1 MKSILIVTAHP
12 DDEVLG
18 CGGMIA
24 KHSRNNEIYTLVLG
38 TGITSRGISEEQKEE
53 HLAKINEDAKEANEL
68 LGIKELFLMNLPD
81 NKFDSIPLL
90 DITKTI
96 ESKIKDVKPDVIFTH
111 HSGDLN
117 VDHRLTFEAVLIAT
131 RPLEHCP
138 VKEIYSF
145 EVPSSTEWR
154 FSKIEDGFTPNI
166 FEDITGTIDIKL
178 KAMEIYESEIR
189 KYPHPRSPEAL
200 KIISQRW
207 GIVCGL
213 KYAEAF
219 MLIRMIR

>member
-1 MKSILIVTAHP
+1 MKSILIVAAHP

-24 KHSRNNEIYTLVLG
+24 KYSRNNEIYTLILG
-38 TGITSRGISEEQKEE
+38 TGITSRDISEGQKRE
-53 HLAKINEDAKEANEL
+53 HLAKIKKDAEEANKL
-68 LGIKELFLMNLPD
+68 LGIRKLFLMNLPD
-81 NKFDSIPLL
+81 NRFDSISLL
-90 DITKTI
+90 GITKII
-96 ESKIKDVKPDVIFTH
+96 ESKIKSVKPDVIFTH

-117 VDHRLTFEAVLIAT
+117 VDHRLTFEAVLTAT

-145 EVPSSTEWR
+145 EIPSSTEWR
-154 FSKIEDGFTPNI
+154 FSKDKANFAPNV
-166 FEDITGTIDIKL
+166 FENIAETIDVKL

-200 KIISQRW
+200 KVISQRW